1 MIVQSNSLV
10 SAAALHW
17 SEAATSSGQQSRTPE
32 SQVLRGRGAGGQG
45 QKDSK
50 KEKKE
55 RMMSDMEME
64 GGRARERE
72 RGRGEGRDG
81 ASSDGEQTER
91 TRGPLDLRVL
101 SLLAGG
107 DRV

>member
-1 MIVQSNSLV
+1 VIVQSNSLV

-55 RMMSDMEME
+55 RMMSDMGME
-64 GGRARERE
+64 GGRARE

-81 ASSDGEQTER
+81 ASSDGEQTAR

-101 SLLAGG
+101 GLLAGG